1 MPEKI
6 KDKPAKRRSAVAK
19 RNAPAAAKS
28 ASRFKFFT
36 DIIAELKK
44 VVWLSR
50 EDLLRLS
57 AMVLIVT
64 VIMGL
69 ILGVLDYGFS
79 RLVNDIFLG

>member
-6 KDKPAKRRSAVAK
+6 KEKPAKRRNAVTK
-19 RNAPAAAKS
+19 RNAPAARS